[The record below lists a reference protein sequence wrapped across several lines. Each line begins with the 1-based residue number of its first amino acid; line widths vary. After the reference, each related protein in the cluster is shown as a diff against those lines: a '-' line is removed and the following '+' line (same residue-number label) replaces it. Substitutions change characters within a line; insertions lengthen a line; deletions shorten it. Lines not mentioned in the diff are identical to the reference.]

1 MTKKSVLSCI
11 LSLILLAYMVVSISW
26 AVESA
31 QGSLCSG
38 VTILVDSAGSKFVSV
53 KDIAREMDVS
63 SGKYDNARLGTLNT
77 DSIETRLNKNDKIET
92 ANCVILSDGR
102 LLVEVVPML
111 PIARFFENG
120 ESFYINRDGKR
131 ITADRTYH
139 MDVPL
144 VIAERGDSTFSDTSL
159 IPLLNAIK
167 SDSTWNAL
175 VSAIKITPNR
185 DIIIIPMIRG
195 HVINFGDTSNVQNKL
210 ARLRTMYKKV
220 FPAKGWDYYDTLSVK
235 WSGQVV
241 ATRRTKKMTEP
252 LIKYDE
258 YSENDDVEV
267 ATMET
272 N

>member
-1 MTKKSVLSCI
+1 MTKRSIIRCI
-11 LSLILLAYMVVSISW
+11 LSLILLAYMIVSISW
-26 AVESA
+26 AENTA
-31 QGSLCSG
+31 KESLCTG
-38 VTILVDSAGSKFVSV
+38 VTILVDSASSKFVTA
-53 KDIAREMDVS
+53 KDIAREMNIS
-63 SGKYDNARLGTLNT
+63 SGKYNKVKLGALNT
-77 DSIETRLNKNDKIET
+77 DSIETRSNKIDKIEM
-92 ANCVILSDGR
+92 ANCVILSNGK
-102 LLVEVVPML
+102 LQVEVEPML

-131 ITADRTYH
+131 IAAEATYH

-144 VIAERGDSTFSDTSL
+144 VIAETSDSTFSETSM

-175 VSAIKITPNR
+175 VSAIKVMPNR

-210 ARLRTMYKKV
+210 SRLKTMYRKV

-235 WSGQVV
+235 WNGQVV
-241 ATRRTKKMTEP
+241 ATRRTKKMSEP

-258 YSENDDVEV
+258 YSEHDDVEV